1 LANYKVGKGMAVAE
15 AAERYATIG
24 KVEELL
30 RLSDTRVAQLR
41 NRDPRFPPPEVEIV
55 EQHLVRRGW
64 REDAITAYRRGK
76 SHEGSEAPQQYLG
89 YSLIAERLGVT
100 HVRVRQLEESDPRFP
115 AAAVELV
122 GPRRPRRRQTIHKGW
137 RREDVDAYITAR
149 NAMLAK

>member
-1 LANYKVGKGMAVAE
+1 VAE

-41 NRDPRFPPPEVEIV
+41 NRDPRFPPHAVEVL
-55 EQHLVRRGW
+55 EQRLVRRGW
-64 REDAITAYRRGK
+64 HEEAITAYRRGK
-76 SHEGSEAPQQYLG
+76 DHESPEPPQQQYLG

-100 HVRVRQLEESDPRFP
+100 HVRIRQLEESDPQFP

-122 GPRRPRRRQTIHKGW
+122 GPRRPRRHQIVHKGW
-137 RREDVDAYITAR
+137 RPEDVDAYVAAR
-149 NAMLAK
+149 KATSAR